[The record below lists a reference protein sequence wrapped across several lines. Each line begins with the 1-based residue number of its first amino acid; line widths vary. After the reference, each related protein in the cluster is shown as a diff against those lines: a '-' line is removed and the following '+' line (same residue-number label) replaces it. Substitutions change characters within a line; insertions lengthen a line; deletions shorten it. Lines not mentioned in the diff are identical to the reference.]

1 MARTLVSVLL
11 AWNWHTHDS
20 LSACVSL
27 TLTVNYTDTVVPAKE
42 GTVNHSFME
51 SRSQQTTSTTPAV
64 DQPYQDALLARIQNY
79 IVTRLPTTLADVQSK
94 TTITKVVA
102 FI

>member
-1 MARTLVSVLL
+1 MLL
-11 AWNWHTHDS
+11 AWDWHTHDS

-27 TLTVNYTDTVVPAKE
+27 TLTVNYTDTVVPAKD
-42 GTVNHSFME
+42 GTVNHIFME

-64 DQPYQDALLARIQNY
+64 EDALLARIQNY